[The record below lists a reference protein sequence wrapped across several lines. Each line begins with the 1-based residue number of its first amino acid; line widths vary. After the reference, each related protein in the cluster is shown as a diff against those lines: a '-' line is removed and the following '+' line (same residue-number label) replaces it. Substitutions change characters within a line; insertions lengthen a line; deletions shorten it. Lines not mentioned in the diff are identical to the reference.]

1 MYHFLNRLAVTVS
14 TRVIWL
20 IASSCSHGFS
30 FKGTEVMAAKI
41 PLPDPL
47 LTVSIL
53 LVIRIT
59 SEFPV
64 ITGLQENC
72 KGLRGNGR
80 CHFLGKP
87 MDRSPGNTLSH
98 HRMQY

>member
-1 MYHFLNRLAVTVS
+1 MLTLSVKSVGCAGFDVPLSQQVS
-14 TRVIWL
+14 CDSIHKGYLVDSL
-20 IASSCSHGFS
+20 ASSCSHGFS

-53 LVIRIT
+53 LVTRIA

-64 ITGLQENC
+64 ITGL
-72 KGLRGNGR
+72 
-80 CHFLGKP
+80 
-87 MDRSPGNTLSH
+87 
-98 HRMQY
+98 